1 MKPDIAQLFERPHK
15 FSEIPS
21 AEMTIGEVTYRLEVS
36 GSEGIHFWNQDA
48 EELTEA
54 FININPK
61 KATAQLRPNCYPEPM
76 MLVVDK
82 EVITY
87 PHTRTTIYTVTPV
100 VLQLV
105 LAADGKE
112 YVLDELKEEKVLHTH
127 YGPVDGGVTCL
138 LSYVPVFW
146 REEEIRIEE
155 DFTAVVPITMI
166 NSLEDLHTM
175 QRIVLFTEYLDLYLS
190 EGNLYT
196 NPVSVHILSGKEA
209 NVDYQDRSPRAPA
222 AKLIARKR
230 AAKAGRTVKQ
240 YFGQKSKAAQE
251 YGL

>member
-1 MKPDIAQLFERPHK
+1 LKAEIVHLIEKPHK

-21 AEMTIGEVTYRLEVS
+21 AGMTVSDVTYSLKVE
-36 GSEGIHFWNQDA
+36 GSEGIHFRKQDA

-61 KATAQLRPNCYPEPM
+61 KATALIRPNCFPEPM

-105 LAADGKE
+105 LIADGTE
-112 YVLDELKEEKVLHTH
+112 YVLDEQKEERVLQTH

-146 REEEIRIEE
+146 REEEVRIEE
-155 DFTAVVPITMI
+155 NFAAIVPITMV
-166 NSLEDLHTM
+166 NSLENLHTM
-175 QRIVLFTEYLDLYLS
+175 GRIVLFTDYLDLYLS

-196 NPVSVHILSGKEA
+196 NPVSVRILSEKEA
-209 NVDYQDRSPRAPA
+209 NVDYQDRSPRTPA
-222 AKLIARKR
+222 TKLIARKK